1 MILCADI
8 GTIGKRMENI
18 GKGRWH
24 MKLTDLRNAVNDIE
38 FDEEKQ
44 ERLIREIRAGK
55 RKRPRGYAG
64 FTRIAAAA
72 AIGILTVG
80 ILSFPVRA
88 LVNSLVQERMES
100 LPEEEISQITEQIYE
115 QSTEA
120 DSSTREYTEGE
131 KERKA
136 KLYAQYMEGLFPTDD
151 LTQVDSEEEAGRHE
165 FCFLTTTGVFYLPKD
180 RELTDEEILEQ
191 IDFEKKRDY
200 ALQEQH
206 AEEIAERKAAERE
219 QIQKA
224 VAAGGVTEEQAVEI
238 AEGYLQ
244 RIFGFDGSGMELNHY
259 YNNPDPDPAG
269 IAGTYGVNWS
279 DMGSCSYYYFFIDAA
294 DGSLRSMSYSHDIE
308 GTEALRPSVSEAPG
322 KIGDI
327 RRQAQEFLEEKLDIS
342 ESYEEVK
349 SYYMV
354 NVTDERVSRWVDVL
368 FVGGDGDSYLVSC
381 RWDGEV
387 RDFAVDTKEG
397 YEEHLRTQ
405 VRANIERYKTDEGRE
420 VQIEIVEK

>member
-1 MILCADI
+1 
-8 GTIGKRMENI
+8 
-18 GKGRWH
+18 
-24 MKLTDLRNAVNDIE
+24 MKLTDLRNAVKEIE

-44 ERLIREIRAGK
+44 ERLIREMRAGK
-55 RKRPRGYAG
+55 RPNGSVRFA
-64 FTRIAAAA
+64 RIAAAFAVCVLA
-72 AIGILTVG
+72 AGF
-80 ILSFPVRA
+80 LSVPVRA
-88 LVNSLVQERMES
+88 VVNSLVKERMEHT
-100 LPEEEISQITEQIYE
+100 PKAEITEIGEQI
-115 QSTEA
+115 QRQNVDA
-120 DSSTREYTEGE
+120 NGFTRAYTEGE
-131 KERKA
+131 KERRQ
-136 KLYAQYMEGLFPTDD
+136 KLYEQYMDGLFPTGE
-151 LTQVDSEEEAGRHE
+151 LIQVDSEEEAEKYE
-165 FCFLTTTGVFYLPKD
+165 FCFLTTTSVFYLPQD

-206 AEEIAERKAAERE
+206 AEEIAEKKAAEKE
-219 QIQKA
+219 QIREA
-224 VAAGGVTEEQAVEI
+224 VAADGVTEEQAVEI

-279 DMGSCSYYYFFIDAA
+279 DMGSYSYYYFFIDAA

-327 RRQAQEFLEEKLDIS
+327 RRQAQGFLEEKLDIS

-349 SYYMV
+349 SYYLV
-354 NVTDERVSRWVDVL
+354 NVTDEKVDRWVDVL

-387 RDFAVDTKEG
+387 RDFAVDTKED
-397 YEEHLRTQ
+397 YEERLRTQ
-405 VRANIERYKTDEGRE
+405 VGAKVDRYKEDEGRE
-420 VQIEIVEK
+420 VKIEIVEN